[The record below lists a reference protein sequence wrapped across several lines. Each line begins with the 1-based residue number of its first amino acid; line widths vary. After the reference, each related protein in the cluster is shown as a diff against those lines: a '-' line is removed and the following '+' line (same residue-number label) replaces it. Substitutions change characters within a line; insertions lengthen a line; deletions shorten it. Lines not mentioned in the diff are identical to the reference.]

1 MQFLKFNFYSYLCVG
16 GDLEVPQIDLLPLSA
31 QYLSKNQVFL
41 MDIGW
46 TLYLYL
52 SVHAPQTFIQD
63 VLGES
68 NIFQI

>member
-1 MQFLKFNFYSYLCVG
+1 M
-16 GDLEVPQIDLLPLSA
+16 PQIDVLPLSA

-52 SVHAPQTFIQD
+52 SVHCPQSFTQE
-63 VLGES
+63 VLGKLGTHEKIA
-68 NIFQI
+68 NILFVLSDQFLGLNYSK